1 MWRGGVSYGFTC
13 SCPSL
18 FDGDLCQHR
27 VFSCADDGS
36 GNGAA
41 DCGAGAS
48 CHDID
53 TGFSCQC
60 DVEGYV
66 GSSVTNAAAQCTRSS
81 CGADCGEAIQTTT
94 LVFDAAVLSAVDT
107 TDPAA
112 LAAVAD
118 AIEAQVA
125 ASQGAAAV
133 VVVTKVLV
141 QAIALAVAGFS
152 EMSTNDQAT
161 VVTVVCGGACDGRST
176 CACVRVVTT
185 ADRRLRGLGEDSV
198 EVSVTDTAV
207 SGQDLPAV
215 VEASD
220 LTASMTSGFAE
231 ATFEDSDLALT
242 AEDLGE
248 PTVEPTVALE
258 VTIVTN
264 PDSVAS
270 DTAYAAPTTADLL
283 QDVSTAVEETTGEAI
298 SVSDL
303 QSAVTSVNCRGSFSA
318 CDVSCERVFTVDM
331 RKEGAGAACEWEDQ
345 FSTAHGCSPGAGAC
359 PAAPAEPCRVC
370 EDGRRLGMGRHLLFG
385 RAFTGSTGTGHLP
398 ELPCCV

>member
-1 MWRGGVSYGFTC
+1 M
-13 SCPSL
+13 
-18 FDGDLCQHR
+18 
-27 VFSCADDGS
+27 
-36 GNGAA
+36 
-41 DCGAGAS
+41 
-48 CHDID
+48 
-53 TGFSCQC
+53 
-60 DVEGYV
+60 
-66 GSSVTNAAAQCTRSS
+66 
-81 CGADCGEAIQTTT
+81 QTTT

-107 TDPAA
+107 TDTAA

-176 CACVRVVTT
+176 CACVRVATAA

-207 SGQDLPAV
+207 SGEDLPAV
-215 VEASD
+215 VEAAD
-220 LTASMTSGFAE
+220 LTASMTSGFAG

-248 PTVEPTVALE
+248 PTVEPTVALN
-258 VTIVTN
+258 VTIV
-264 PDSVAS
+264 PDPHSVAS
-270 DTAYAAPTTADLL
+270 DTAYAPPETADLL
-283 QDVSTAVEETTGEAI
+283 QDVSTAVEATTGEAI
-298 SVSDL
+298 SVSAL

-318 CDVSCERVFTVDM
+318 CDVSCERVFAVDM
-331 RKEGAGAACEWEDQ
+331 RKEGAGTACEWEDQ
-345 FSTAHGCSPGAGAC
+345 FSTAHGCSPGVGAC
-359 PAAPAEPCRVC
+359 PAEASAEPCRVC

-385 RAFTGSTGTGHLP
+385 RSFTGSTGTGNLP